1 MLLAGSSGIALSNL
15 VIISEKL
22 RLRKS
27 VLSFLLVALSTSLP
41 ELFVVMNAISLGDQA
56 VSMGDLLGSN
66 IANVS
71 LVIGASFV
79 AAQLS
84 GLRGKTIVF
93 TEEDKKEFKT
103 GLMFLSITLLIL
115 LYLEYVG
122 NIVGVLLLVLFGI
135 YSYMLLRKRKE
146 SASAY
151 LEEATVRTVRKELAL
166 TLLGILGVIIGARFT
181 LESAIE
187 IAALFGIPEAIIGA
201 TLVAFG
207 TSLPELSV
215 DIRAA
220 YGGFLEV
227 AMGDIVGSCFMNT
240 TLLLGL
246 LLLFTP
252 FQGNIL
258 VLSDL
263 ILFSVVSNIM
273 LWYFL
278 DRDDTTSRGG
288 PVLLTIYIVYLLSLL
303 GILVLRT

>member
-1 MLLAGSSGIALSNL
+1 
-15 VIISEKL
+15 
-22 RLRKS
+22 
-27 VLSFLLVALSTSLP
+27 
-41 ELFVVMNAISLGDQA
+41 MNAISLGDQA

-71 LVIGASFV
+71 LVIGASFI
-79 AAQLS
+79 AAQLRGS
-84 GLRGKTIVF
+84 RGKTIAF

-135 YSYMLLRKRKE
+135 YSYMLLRKRKA

-151 LEEATVRTVRKELAL
+151 LEAAAVRTVRKELAL

>member
-1 MLLAGSSGIALSNL
+1 
-15 VIISEKL
+15 
-22 RLRKS
+22 
-27 VLSFLLVALSTSLP
+27 LP
-41 ELFVVMNAISLGDQA
+41 ELIVVMNAITLGDMA

-79 AAQLS
+79 VAQLS
-84 GLRGKTIVF
+84 GSRGRNITF

-122 NIVGVLLLVLFGI
+122 NIVGVLLLALFCI
-135 YSYMLLRKRKE
+135 YSYLLLRKRKE
-146 SASAY
+146 SESAH
-151 LEEATVRTVRKELAL
+151 LEELKDRTVRKELAL
-166 TLLGILGVIIGARFT
+166 TIVGILGVIIGARLT
-181 LESAIE
+181 LESSIE
-187 IAALFGIPEAIIGA
+187 IATLFGIPEAIIGA

-252 FQGNIL
+252 FQVNIL

-263 ILFSVVSNIM
+263 ILFSVVSNLI

-278 DRDDTTSRGG
+278 DRKDMASRGG
-288 PVLLTIYIVYLLSLL
+288 LVLLTVYIVNLLSLF
-303 GILVLRT
+303 GILVLTT

>member
-1 MLLAGSSGIALSNL
+1 M
-15 VIISEKL
+15 
-22 RLRKS
+22 
-27 VLSFLLVALSTSLP
+27 
-41 ELFVVMNAISLGDQA
+41 LGDMA
-56 VSMGDLLGSN
+56 ISMGDLLGSN
-66 IANVS
+66 IANVA
-71 LVIGASFV
+71 LVIGASFIV
-79 AAQLS
+79 AQLS
-84 GLRGKTIVF
+84 GSRGKTIVF

-122 NIVGVLLLVLFGI
+122 NIVGVLLLALFCF
-135 YSYMLLRKRKE
+135 YSYLLLRKRKE
-146 SASAY
+146 SASTH
-151 LEEATVRTVRKELAL
+151 LEDLKDRTVRKELAL
-166 TLLGILGVIIGARFT
+166 TILGILGVIIGARLT

-187 IAALFGIPEAIIGA
+187 IATLFGIPEAIIGA

-220 YGGFLEV
+220 YSGYLEV

-252 FQGNIL
+252 FQVNIL

-263 ILFSVVSNIM
+263 ILFSVVSNLI

-278 DRDDTTSRGG
+278 DRKDMASRGG
-288 PVLLTIYIVYLLSLL
+288 LVLLTIYIVNLLSLL
-303 GILVLRT
+303 GILVLTT